1 MEDSNEKIRIANEFM
16 KTIWDKAPEDIKKPK
31 VFFMFYLNKIFA
43 VIDESR
49 PMTGSKR
56 IYKKVFI
63 RYAVV
68 ILVESTNIR
77 YAHAGMVEI
86 KTGFTKKQKKY
97 QKNP

>member
-1 MEDSNEKIRIANEFM
+1 LIEKLFKI
-16 KTIWDKAPEDIKKPK
+16 
-31 VFFMFYLNKIFA
+31 KIFA

-49 PMTGSKR
+49 PIMGSKR
-56 IYKKVFI
+56 MYKKVVI

-68 ILVESTNIR
+68 FLVESTNIR
-77 YAHAGMVEI
+77 YESAGMTEI